1 MPEVSVVVPVFD
13 EADVLPALF
22 ERLCSALDA
31 TDVRWELV
39 FVDDGSRDASASIL
53 RDLAAR
59 EPRVVVVTLSRNFG
73 HQLAIT
79 AGMDHARGEAIVVMD
94 ADLQD
99 PPEVVPDL
107 IARWREGYDVVYGVR
122 TARDEDTVFK
132 RVTAAGFYRVLQ
144 WLTPIPIPVDAG
156 DFRLMSRRALSA
168 LQRMPERARYVR
180 GMVAWLGYRQTA
192 VPFERAPRRAGETKY
207 PLRKMVAF
215 AADGIV
221 SFSAVP
227 LRLATSLGFVMAATS
242 LVYVLYAVSMKLLV
256 GTAIQGWTSLVAVIV
271 LIGSAQLICLGIIG
285 EYVARIYE
293 EVKGRPLYLVD
304 EVVRARDER

>member
-53 RDLAAR
+53 RDLAAS